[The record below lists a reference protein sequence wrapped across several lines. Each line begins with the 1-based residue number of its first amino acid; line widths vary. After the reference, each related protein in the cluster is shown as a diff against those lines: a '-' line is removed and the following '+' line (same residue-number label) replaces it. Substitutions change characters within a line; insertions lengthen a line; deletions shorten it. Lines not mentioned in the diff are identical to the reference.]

1 MRRRLV
7 VSQGLSE
14 EKNPMSGRSKA
25 RDTQRS
31 EAGFALILALLSL
44 MLLTFLGLTLA
55 ATTSTELQIAANY
68 RWSQQAL
75 YNSEAGLEAGKAF
88 LRDITPNW
96 GTILPVTRTGVLW
109 TPENGLTQLSPQLPP
124 GMPTTVGLPAV
135 DLRHWENLTCDAR
148 GAKVGYGLVLNA
160 NAPQGPLQFVTTA
173 FGKTLNGAF
182 TVWVRRGVLVDTL
195 AGQIYD
201 DPNDSVLVL
210 TSEGIAPFTSALDDY
225 AKANAAVV
233 VRELTVLRGTE
244 ACETYAA
251 QAGSGISGT
260 GFGACALLKGCN
272 MPDFDDAARDLGGT
286 ASERF
291 GSGAAGTLC
300 VTTVR

>member
-1 MRRRLV
+1 
-7 VSQGLSE
+7 
-14 EKNPMSGRSKA
+14 MSGRSKA
-25 RDTQRS
+25 QDAQRS

-75 YNSEAGLEAGKAF
+75 YNAEAGLEAGKAY

-96 GTILPVTRTGVLW
+96 GAILPVARTGILDKW
-109 TPENGLTQLSPQLPP
+109 TPENGLAQAGPPLPP
-124 GMPTTVGLPAV
+124 GMPTAG
-135 DLRHWENLTCDAR
+135 LRHWENQTCDAR
-148 GAKVGYGLVLNA
+148 GARVGYGLVLNA
-160 NAPQGPLQFVTTA
+160 NVVGPLQFVTTA

-182 TVWVRRGVLVDTL
+182 TVWVKRGTLVDTA

-201 DPNDSVLVL
+201 DPNDSVAVI
-210 TSEGIAPFTSALDDY
+210 TSEGIAPFNSALDDY
-225 AKANAAVV
+225 SRANAAVV
-233 VRELTVLRGTE
+233 VRELTVLRGSE

-251 QAGSGISGT
+251 QTGSGISGT
-260 GFGACALLKGCN
+260 GFGACALLRGCN
-272 MPDFDDAARDLGGT
+272 MPDFDDAARQLGG
-286 ASERF
+286 AGSAQF

-300 VTTVR
+300 VTETR